1 MSCAVPFN
9 AYIIPKAHLKR
20 ESNLLKPGRLG
31 GGAADQGAANAVF
44 SMRGISP
51 SGWIC
56 QQGQVWRWICRG
68 EAGASE
74 MRPYQGGA
82 LDLHP
87 ALSSPSA
94 TPLRS
99 GGYAGKVKRDDG
111 TSASAEATKK
121 NAPQRKVGARRRV
134 RGASAG
140 ERRDSGSRDAT
151 PSANEARRRYP
162 ADEAS

>member
-1 MSCAVPFN
+1 M
-9 AYIIPKAHLKR
+9 
-20 ESNLLKPGRLG
+20 KPGCPG

-44 SMRGISP
+44 SMREISP

-56 QQGQVWRWICRG
+56 QQGQGWRWICRG

-99 GGYAGKVKRDDG
+99 VGYAGEIKRADG
-111 TSASAEATKK
+111 TSASTV
-121 NAPQRKVGARRRV
+121 APTVTAH
-134 RGASAG
+134 
-140 ERRDSGSRDAT
+140 
-151 PSANEARRRYP
+151 
-162 ADEAS
+162 